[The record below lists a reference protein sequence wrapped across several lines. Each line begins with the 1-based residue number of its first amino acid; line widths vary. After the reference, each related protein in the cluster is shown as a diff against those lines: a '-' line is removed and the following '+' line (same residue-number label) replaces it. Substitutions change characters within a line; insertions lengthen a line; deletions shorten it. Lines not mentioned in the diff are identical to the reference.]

1 MVALPGTVASAVV
14 TGVSVVAAVVS
25 AVDVGTG
32 LSSCGAVDDTADWS
46 SFAGTVG
53 GVSSEA
59 GVGASFLPKILPK
72 IEPLLF
78 GFGAVSRALEAE
90 MVSPTAD
97 SAPATGAEPKVPTAV
112 LVSPAG
118 TTGSPITRDAM
129 SSQTVYN
136 GKGIYWSTD
145 QQPRRQIRRSWPHP
159 VACLPSTPASRLISQ
174 PCLRA

>member
-1 MVALPGTVASAVV
+1 MVALPGAVASAAVA
-14 TGVSVVAAVVS
+14 GVSVVAAVVS
-25 AVDVGTG
+25 AVDVATG

-78 GFGAVSRALEAE
+78 GFGAVSRALEAGV
-90 MVSPTAD
+90 VSATAD
-97 SAPATGAEPKVPTAV
+97 SAPATAAKPEVPTPV

-129 SSQTVYN
+129 SSQTVYRV
-136 GKGIYWSTD
+136 KGIYWSTD
-145 QQPRRQIRRSWPHP
+145 QQPRRQIRRSWRHP
-159 VACLPSTPASRLISQ
+159 VACLPSTPASRPFSQ
-174 PCLRA
+174 PCLHA